1 MVSGTTVQYSDLF
14 GAAPATEEM
23 VAGLAEMAVAIFIM
37 EDEQKIITL
46 LLMWGRLVGERTAA
60 LSVRMDAH
68 AHATAEGLGIG
79 VDVVMVVV
87 AAVAASTIRT
97 ALATILSTT
106 FTVRAV
112 EELEGTAGDG
122 VTNDKTLGGWSA
134 GGCGKKLAAPPGLV
148 VGGMLS
154 APKNPAGPLVMV
166 AVGMLN
172 APLAW

>member
-1 MVSGTTVQYSDLF
+1 MAV
-14 GAAPATEEM
+14 GAAAT
-23 VAGLAEMAVAIFIM
+23 ASAV
-37 EDEQKIITL
+37 
-46 LLMWGRLVGERTAA
+46 RTASA
-60 LSVRMDAH
+60 
-68 AHATAEGLGIG
+68 ATLFMA
-79 VDVVMVVV
+79 
-87 AAVAASTIRT
+87 
-97 ALATILSTT
+97 

-112 EELEGTAGDG
+112 EEPEGTVGDG